1 MLMSTA
7 RPLTTFEEKHT
18 RTAHRAP
25 KAFPRI
31 PRSRRH
37 RSAPDACS
45 GEIPCGSITTGM
57 YTGGYEASDTT
68 PAVVRA
74 ALNAAVLTIRIPC
87 MCGYC
92 RWHHGY
98 SLRVPLRRG
107 DLQVLM
113 AQLRSPGD
121 AGRI

>member
-7 RPLTTFEEKHT
+7 RPLTTFEEKHI

-25 KAFPRI
+25 KAFPGI
-31 PRSRRH
+31 PRRH

-45 GEIPCGSITTGM
+45 DEIPCGNIPTGM
-57 YTGGYEASDTT
+57 YTGGYEASGTT

-74 ALNAAVLTIRIPC
+74 ALNAAVLTVRIPC
-87 MCGYC
+87 MYGYC

-98 SLRVPLRRG
+98 SLRVLPPRG
-107 DLQVLM
+107 DLQVWPHSE
-113 AQLRSPGD
+113 APGD